1 MSELHD
7 EKTRMEPDFQL
18 TEPDPYSEDPEEM
31 RFRSKSELKEWSY
44 DQGYDCVDDPFWMIA
59 PTDLVKEIGM
69 LFLREGTDHAREA
82 KYEEIRE
89 CIDVIVDE
97 RLSSYVDGQMR
108 LYAGYDVA
116 ENGDTLEEGD
126 HSDWEDLRTMYE
138 AGVRDALCD
147 VERYASI

>member
-7 EKTRMEPDFQL
+7 DRVGMLRDPQL
-18 TEPDPYSEDPEEM
+18 IEPDPYSEDPNEM
-31 RFRSKSELKEWSY
+31 RFRSKDEIEEWVY
-44 DQGYDCVDDPFWMIA
+44 DKGYDSVNDPFWMIA
-59 PTDLVKEIGM
+59 PTSVVKEIGM
-69 LFLREGTDHAREA
+69 LFIREGQDHAREA
-82 KYEEIRE
+82 KYEEIQE
-89 CIDVIVDE
+89 CIEITVDE
-97 RLSSYVDGQMR
+97 HLNSHVDGQMR

-126 HSDWEDLRTMYE
+126 YSKWENLRTIYE